1 MPTGNVSILVVT
13 LVGLASMLACKDRDK
28 QQTDGSK
35 AVASTPSPT
44 QQSEGTPDADDVG
57 EGEEGSAAP
66 ATCTYRTAGRYSC
79 MTAMSWPTIRRRAG

>member
-13 LVGLASMLACKDRDK
+13 LVGLASMLACTDRDR

-44 QQSEGTPDADDVG
+44 QQSK
-57 EGEEGSAAP
+57 
-66 ATCTYRTAGRYSC
+66 GRRVP
-79 MTAMSWPTIRRRAG
+79 MTSEKVRRVQPHRPRSPPNNRLHGK